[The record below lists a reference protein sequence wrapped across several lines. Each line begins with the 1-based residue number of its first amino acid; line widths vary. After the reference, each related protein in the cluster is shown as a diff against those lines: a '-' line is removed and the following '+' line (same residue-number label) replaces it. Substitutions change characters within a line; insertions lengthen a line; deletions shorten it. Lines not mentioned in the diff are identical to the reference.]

1 MKDLVMD
8 ESLSW
13 EELYPF
19 MEEVKAM
26 ARGLLQQE
34 DHAASLQTTALV
46 LTALRRQRRADQ
58 DWSTVTWANRHYFFG
73 AMYQA
78 MRRALLDHGRKR
90 AAHKRRAEILVGPE
104 ELQLL
109 NLPQTLEETPE
120 QVVALC
126 EALDWLAQHEPQWAA
141 ALEHRFYG
149 ELTLEGTARVMG
161 VSSKTIQRWWQ
172 RAQLVLAQEI
182 LRRLQAREEAE

>member
-1 MKDLVMD
+1 MD

-13 EELYPF
+13 DDLYPF

-26 ARGLLQQE
+26 ARALLRQE
-34 DHAASLQTTALV
+34 HHAASVQTTALV

-58 DWSTVTWANRHYFFG
+58 DWSTVTWANRRYFLG

-78 MRRALLDHGRKR
+78 MQRALLDQGRKR
-90 AAHKRRAEILVGPE
+90 AATKRRAEVLVRPE
-104 ELQLL
+104 DLQLL
-109 NLPQTLEETPE
+109 NLPQALEETPE

-126 EALDWLAQHEPQWAA
+126 EALDWLTQHEPQWAA

-149 ELTLEGTARVMG
+149 GLTLEDTARVMG

-182 LRRLQAREEAE
+182 LRRLQAREAAE